1 MPPKKRKCP
10 SSPPHLDLGSSAVL
24 LKSWEFVRDAEE
36 FSGRKLAPLT
46 GSRLEA
52 QLLMARIEAT
62 ESIEA
67 SPTPLTRSMSGI
79 DELPNPLPGVSEQQ
93 WVEFRKAA
101 FPP

>member
-1 MPPKKRKCP
+1 MPCKKRKCP
-10 SSPPHLDLGSSAVL
+10 SSPPFLDLGSSATL
-24 LKSWEFVRDAEE
+24 RKSWEFVRNAEE
-36 FSGRKLAPLT
+36 SNGRKLAPLT

-62 ESIEA
+62 EPIEE

-93 WVEFRKAA
+93 WVDFQKMV
-101 FPP
+101 FL

>member
-1 MPPKKRKCP
+1 
-10 SSPPHLDLGSSAVL
+10 
-24 LKSWEFVRDAEE
+24 
-36 FSGRKLAPLT
+36 
-46 GSRLEA
+46 
-52 QLLMARIEAT
+52 MARIEAT